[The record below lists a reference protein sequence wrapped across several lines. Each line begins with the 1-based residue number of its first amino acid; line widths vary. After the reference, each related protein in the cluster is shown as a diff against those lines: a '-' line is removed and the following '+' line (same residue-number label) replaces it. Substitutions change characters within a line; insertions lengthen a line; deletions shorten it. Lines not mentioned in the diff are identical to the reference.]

1 MSPFDVAFGLMKN
14 LVAGTLSIT
23 FIGLIRAAFWKR
35 SRIMPGWLLG
45 LLFAG
50 AAFVG
55 LLFPVTY
62 SPGVLR
68 DFRNILIALASY
80 YGGLQS
86 GLVAA
91 GIAGAYRFYLGG
103 GGAFGGILGLFSSAL
118 AGAFIFKL
126 LSARILQASFRRLLT
141 LGMVIFAIT
150 FLWSWTLPKEQVLK
164 AIQTF
169 FIPEL
174 IFYPLVTAIFGAL
187 YQLETDRQTSMEQFR
202 AVFQESQVGIIVTS
216 IAENRIIDANPAF
229 CSMLGY
235 TRQELLNLTLLNI
248 LHPDHTPEIE
258 RLIQMDEES
267 PPLAFKVERRFL
279 KKTGEVVWLN
289 VAATEIHSQDG
300 QVQYG
305 IAVMEDITDR
315 KLAEESLK
323 QYIQRLEILHKTD
336 QAILKAD
343 STEITIQESLR
354 HIREMVPCERASVM
368 LFDLKVQEAR
378 VLMAEVSGTSRIT
391 EGSIVS
397 LKDFPDMEELNA
409 GETILLPD
417 LSALTES
424 SEIFDTL
431 KQEGMVSY
439 AMVPLNVQDNLIGT
453 LNLGAVLPDA
463 FDTGR
468 IEIANE
474 VAHSL
479 AVAIQN
485 TRLME
490 EILHHQTELKK
501 MSAQILD
508 AQEIERKR
516 ISIELHDE
524 MGQALT
530 GISINL
536 AVIEKKLV
544 DDTDPIIKD
553 RIIETRMLADQCS
566 DQIKDLSFNLRPSIL
581 DDLGLEPTLRWYI
594 GGYAKRINV
603 QVDFET
609 SDCEDLQASEAKT
622 LLYRIVQEALN
633 NVAKHAEARKVSV
646 RLSCNETTA
655 KLIVE
660 DDGKGFDAHIRASSQ
675 SAGSGLGLI
684 GIRERVTFING
695 TFNIHSVPGRGTRLE
710 VEIPK
715 HLGDTS

>member
-23 FIGLIRAAFWKR
+23 LIGLIRAVFWKR
-35 SRIMPGWLLG
+35 SRIIPGWLLG

-68 DFRNILIALASY
+68 DFRNILIALASF

-91 GIAGAYRFYLGG
+91 GIAGAYRLYLGG
-103 GGAFGGILGLFSSAL
+103 GGAFGGILGLFTSAV
-118 AGAFIFKL
+118 AGAFLFKL
-126 LSARILQASFRRLLT
+126 LSVRALQASFRRLLM
-141 LGMVIFAIT
+141 LGMIIFAIT
-150 FLWSWTLPKEQVLK
+150 FLWSWTLPKAQVLK

-174 IFYPLVTAIFGAL
+174 IFYPLVTVLFGAL

-202 AVFQESQVGIIVTS
+202 AVFQESQVGIIITS
-216 IAENRIIDANPAF
+216 MARDRIIDANPAF

-235 TRQELLNLTLLNI
+235 SRQELLNLTLVDI
-248 LHPDHTPEIE
+248 LHSDHTPVIE
-258 RLIQMDEES
+258 KLIQMDEES
-267 PPLAFKVERRFL
+267 PPQGFKVERRFI
-279 KKTGEVVWLN
+279 KKSDEVVWLN
-289 VAATEIHSQDG
+289 VVATDIHSQDG
-300 QVQYG
+300 QIRYG

-323 QYIQRLEILHKTD
+323 QYIQRLEILHRTD

-354 HIREMVPCERASVM
+354 YIREMIPCERASVM
-368 LFDLKVQEAR
+368 LFDFNTQEAR
-378 VLMAEVSGTSRIT
+378 VMVAEVSGTSRII

-397 LKDFPDMEELNA
+397 LKGFPDMEKLKD
-409 GETILLPD
+409 GDTILLPD
-417 LSALTES
+417 LSTLTES

-439 AMVPLNVQDNLIGT
+439 AMVPLNVQDYLIGT
-453 LNLGAVLPDA
+453 LNLGAILPDA
-463 FDTGR
+463 FGKEK
-468 IEIANE
+468 IEVANE

-490 EILHHQTELKK
+490 EIMRHQTELKK

-508 AQEIERKR
+508 AQEVERKR
-516 ISIELHDE
+516 ISTELHDE

-536 AVIEKKLV
+536 AVIEKELA

-594 GGYAKRINV
+594 GGYAKRMNV
-603 QVDFET
+603 QVDFEAR
-609 SDCEDLQASEAKT
+609 DCEDLQASEAKI

-633 NVAKHAEARKVSV
+633 NVAKHAEARKISV

-655 KLIVE
+655 KLIIE
-660 DDGKGFDAHIRASSQ
+660 DDGKGFDTRIRASSQ
-675 SAGSGLGLI
+675 SVGYGLGLI

-695 TFNIHSVPGRGTRLE
+695 TFNVHSVPGRGTRLE
-710 VEIPK
+710 VKIPK
-715 HLGDTS
+715 RIGDI

>member
-35 SRIMPGWLLG
+35 NRIMPGGLLG

-68 DFRNILIALASY
+68 DFRNILIALASF

-91 GIAGAYRFYLGG
+91 GIAGGYRFYLGG

-118 AGAFIFKL
+118 AGAFL
-126 LSARILQASFRRLLT
+126 YRRLPVRAPQASYKRLLI
-141 LGMVIFAIT
+141 LGMIIFVIT
-150 FLWSWTLPKEQVLK
+150 FLWSWTLPKAQVLK
-164 AIQTF
+164 AVQIF

-174 IFYPLVTAIFGAL
+174 IFYPLVTALFGTL
-187 YQLETDRQTSMEQFR
+187 YQLEADRQTSMEQFR
-202 AVFQESQVGIIVTS
+202 AVFQDSQVGIVITS
-216 IAENRIIDANPAF
+216 MGRDRIMDANPAF
-229 CSMLGY
+229 CAMLGY
-235 TRQELLNLTLLNI
+235 SRQELLNRTLGDI
-248 LHPDHTPEIE
+248 LHPDDHTPEIE
-258 RLIQMDEES
+258 RLIKMDEEA
-267 PPLAFKVERRFL
+267 PPQAFKAERRFI
-279 KKTGEVVWLN
+279 KKTGEPVWLN
-289 VAATEIHSQDG
+289 MVATDIHSQDG
-300 QVQYG
+300 QIRYG

-323 QYIQRLEILHKTD
+323 QYLRRLEILHRTD
-336 QAILKAD
+336 QAILQAD
-343 STEITIQESLR
+343 STENTIQESLR
-354 HIREMVPCERASVM
+354 YVREMIPCDRASVM
-368 LFDLKVQEAR
+368 LFDVNIQQAC
-378 VLMAEVSGTSRIT
+378 VIVAEVSGTSRIT
-391 EGSIVS
+391 GGSVVS
-397 LKDFPDMEELNA
+397 LKDFPDMEKLKA
-409 GETILLPD
+409 GDTILFSD
-417 LSALTES
+417 LTTLGES

-439 AMVPLNVQDNLIGT
+439 AMVPLNVQDRLTGT
-453 LNLGAVLPDA
+453 LNLGAMLPDA
-463 FDTGR
+463 FGR
-468 IEIANE
+468 EQIEIANE

-490 EILHHQTELKK
+490 EIMRHQAELKK
-501 MSAQILD
+501 MSAQILE
-508 AQEIERKR
+508 AQEVERKR

-536 AVIEKKLV
+536 AVIEKALAK
-544 DDTDPIIKD
+544 DADPIIRD
-553 RIIETRMLADQCS
+553 RIAETRMLADQCS
-566 DQIKDLSFNLRPSIL
+566 DQIKDLSFHLRPSIL

-594 GGYAKRINV
+594 GGFAKRMNIH
-603 QVDFET
+603 VDFET
-609 SDCEDLQASEAKT
+609 SGSAELQNSEVKT

-646 RLSCNETTA
+646 CLSCHETTA
-655 KLIVE
+655 RLTIE
-660 DDGKGFDAHIRASSQ
+660 DDGNGFDLNIHRTPQ
-675 SAGSGLGLI
+675 GAGSGLGLI
-684 GIRERVTFING
+684 GIRERVLFMKG
-695 TFNIHSVPGRGTRLE
+695 RFNVSSAPSRGTRLE
-710 VEIPK
+710 VEIPQQI
-715 HLGDTS
+715 GE

>member
-55 LLFPVTY
+55 LLFPVIY

-80 YGGLQS
+80 FGGIQS

-91 GIAGAYRFYLGG
+91 GIAGAYRFHLGG

-118 AGAFIFKL
+118 AGAFMYKL
-126 LSARILQASFRRLLT
+126 LTLRIFQASFRRLLM
-141 LGMVIFAIT
+141 LGLIIFTIT

-174 IFYPLVTAIFGAL
+174 IFYPLVTALFGTL
-187 YQLETDRQTSMEQFR
+187 YQLETDRQTSMEKFR
-202 AVFQESQVGIIVTS
+202 AVFQESQVGIVITSVTRSRIV
-216 IAENRIIDANPAF
+216 EANPAF

-235 TRQELLNLTLLNI
+235 TLPELQNLTLFNI
-248 LHPDHTPEIE
+248 LHPEHIPEIE
-258 RLIQMDEES
+258 RLIRMDEES
-267 PPLAFKVERRFL
+267 QPLAFKVEGRFL
-279 KKTGEVVWLN
+279 KKSGEVVWLN
-289 VAATEIHSQDG
+289 VAATDIYSQDG
-300 QVQYG
+300 QIQYA

-315 KLAEESLK
+315 KLAEDSLK
-323 QYIQRLEILHKTD
+323 QYLQRLEILHKTD
-336 QAILKAD
+336 QAILEAD
-343 STEITIQESLR
+343 STENIIQESLR
-354 HIREMVPCERASVM
+354 YIREMVPCERASVM
-368 LFDLKVQEAR
+368 LFDVESQEAR

-397 LKDFPDMEELNA
+397 LKDFPGMEKLNA
-409 GETILLPD
+409 RETILLPD
-417 LSALTES
+417 LSALIES

-439 AMVPLNVQDNLIGT
+439 AMIPLTVQENLIGT
-453 LNLGAVLPDA
+453 LNLGAILPDA
-463 FDTGR
+463 FDKER

-485 TRLME
+485 MRLME
-490 EILHHQTELKK
+490 EIMHHQTELKK
-501 MSAQILD
+501 MSARILE

-516 ISIELHDE
+516 ISLELHDE

-536 AVIEKKLV
+536 AVIEKELK
-544 DDTDPIIKD
+544 DNTDPIIKV
-553 RIIETRMLADQCS
+553 RILETRTLADQCS
-566 DQIKDLSFNLRPSIL
+566 DQIRNLSFNLRPSIL

-594 GGYAKRINV
+594 GGFAKRINV

-609 SDCEDLQASEAKT
+609 SDCEDLQASEVKT

-633 NVAKHAEARKVSV
+633 NVAKHAEARKVTV
-646 RLSCNETTA
+646 HLSCNETIA
-655 KLIVE
+655 KLMIE
-660 DDGKGFDAHIRASSQ
+660 DDGKGFDAHARVSSQ
-675 SAGSGLGLI
+675 PAGSGLGLI

-695 TFNIHSVPGRGTRLE
+695 TFNVHSIPGRGTRLE

-715 HLGDTS
+715 HLGDMS